1 MGVRAVSHVAVGV
14 RSMGRSLPFYR
25 DVLGLPVAADQEE
38 SFGEFG
44 GRRHAVYLRW
54 GAEADA
60 SFVVLDEQLERS
72 QEGEPAALFT
82 IGVHHFGFWVDDVE
96 AIAARA
102 RDAGV
107 ELVVEPSI
115 GDTWLYGE
123 PAGGKVKTAFLR
135 DPDGNIVQVDERLR
149 SDRG

>member
-1 MGVRAVSHVAVGV
+1 MGIRAVSHVAVGV
-14 RSMGRSLPFYR
+14 RDMDRSLGFYR

-38 SFGEFG
+38 SFGDFG

-54 GAEADA
+54 GNEPDA
-60 SFVVLDEQLERS
+60 SFLVLDEQLERPKL
-72 QEGEPAALFT
+72 GEPAALFT

-96 AIAARA
+96 AIASRA

-107 ELVVEPSI
+107 ELVVEPSV

-135 DPDGNIVQVDERLR
+135 DPDGNVVQVDQRM
-149 SDRG
+149 